1 MLLAGTVEAD
11 QSRPRGN
18 FRDIS
23 GPMRRKEAEHVDR
36 HFILIKMVETN
47 WIKRL
52 GLLPTGWNIRRLF
65 MS

>member
-23 GPMRRKEAEHVDR
+23 GPMRRKEDDYVDTDTS
-36 HFILIKMVETN
+36 F
-47 WIKRL
+47 
-52 GLLPTGWNIRRLF
+52 
-65 MS
+65 